1 MADRDI
7 ANPYGAILSVALLLR
22 HSLGLAHEAGCLET
36 AVGKALDAGA
46 LTSDLAAGTTAL
58 GTHAVA
64 AAVVERLQEHG
75 YVSELL
81 CWRTRHP
88 PAGALPRASGLETSA
103 NSTHWTPR
111 ST

>member
-1 MADRDI
+1 MRISDWSSDVCSSDLGSAPDIADRDI

-64 AAVVERLQEHG
+64 AAAVERPQEQHG
-75 YVSELL
+75 
-81 CWRTRHP
+81 
-88 PAGALPRASGLETSA
+88 RASGRERAFQSV
-103 NSTHWTPR
+103 
-111 ST
+111 